1 MDYTLAKQ
9 LKDAGFPQNYRV
21 NQKDLEGFTEEG
33 KKSYL
38 EQLDPHIPTLSEL
51 ITACGESFH
60 ALKAYHRP
68 EVEWIAMVTESFYI
82 PGQITGKTPEEAVA
96 RLWIA
101 LNTDVVIY
109 CNEQE
114 HKGTGFMF
122 ACCKGCKHNP

>member
-1 MDYTLAKQ
+1 MTQIVIVSSMKYETAKE
-9 LKDAGFPQNYRV
+9 LKDLGFPHFWGTYF
-21 NQKDLEGFTEEG
+21 LPETPEEF
-33 KKSYL
+33 KRNWV
-38 EQLDPHIPTLSEL
+38 PTLSEL
-51 ITACGESFH
+51 ITACGIDFFQLRQTDH
-60 ALKAYHRP
+60 D
-68 EVEWIAMVTESFYI
+68 WMVLGNGTQYF
-82 PGQITGKTPEEAVA
+82 GKTPEEAVA